1 MFGIPKTQLVIIAL
15 LIIIALHVRASF
27 EYSGYAKQNL
37 LTPQPGGSNSNA

>member
-1 MFGIPKTQLVIIAL
+1 MFGIPKTQLVIIVL

-37 LTPQPGGSNSNA
+37 LTPKPGDNSNA